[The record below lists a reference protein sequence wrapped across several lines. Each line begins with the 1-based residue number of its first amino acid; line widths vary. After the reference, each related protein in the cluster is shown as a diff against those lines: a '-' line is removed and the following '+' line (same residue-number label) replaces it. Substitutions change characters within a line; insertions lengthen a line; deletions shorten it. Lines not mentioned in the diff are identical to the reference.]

1 MKDCFRELRKNVE
14 NSFDSFYLVSF
25 KIKVNIYY

>member
-1 MKDCFRELRKNVE
+1 MIVLELGKNVG